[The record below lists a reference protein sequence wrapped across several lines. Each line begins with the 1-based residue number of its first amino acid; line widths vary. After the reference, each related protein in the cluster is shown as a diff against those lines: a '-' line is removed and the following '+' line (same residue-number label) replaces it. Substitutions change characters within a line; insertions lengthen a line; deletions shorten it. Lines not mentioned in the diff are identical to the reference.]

1 LLAGYRSPFTGAVGA
16 DNPVVFSGFML
27 TNSETGCG
35 AFTLVPRL
43 VVQICRNGLTI
54 TRDAMR
60 AVHLGERLDEGIVTW
75 SGNTRDKTLALI
87 TAKTTD
93 AVATF
98 LNPSYVERAVQE
110 LEKDAGHPLA
120 DPQEAVR
127 VVSQRLRFTDTQQAG
142 ILAFTERPRRVRYV
156 RDPVFA

>member
-1 LLAGYRSPFTGAVGA
+1 MYVRVVCEQVRALAPALLAGYRSPFTGAAGA

-43 VVQICRNGLTI
+43 VVQVCRNGMTI

-93 AVATF
+93 AVGTF
-98 LNPSYVERAVQE
+98 LNPPTSSTRCASWRRTPGTRSPTRRRRSGWS
-110 LEKDAGHPLA
+110 ARGCGSPT
-120 DPQEAVR
+120 P
-127 VVSQRLRFTDTQQAG
+127 SRLTS
-142 ILAFTERPRRVRYV
+142 
-156 RDPVFA
+156 